1 MGAPLPP
8 PPFQKDAKT
17 VPSDSP
23 AQLPDR
29 ADFLPFWSSGGGHG
43 PPTFALQF
51 EARGSQRPHVAPRW
65 PRGGNA
71 KHSLQEAAFSNLTFP
86 LPHAMRKV
94 LYTQFGDEQVL
105 TVHEQPTPT
114 ITQNQLLI
122 QVKATSI
129 NPLDWKIYR
138 GEMKLLS
145 GSKLPKGVG
154 IDFAGV
160 VAQVGPG
167 VTRFHVGD
175 AVFGLLEVFKGGAL
189 ADYVV
194 VTEAALAP
202 KPANISFDQAAAL
215 PVAGL
220 SALQIIDQLA
230 AVGPG
235 HEVLLNGAS
244 GGVGML
250 ALQLAKQRG
259 ARVTAVVG
267 PAGVQR
273 ATQLGADAVIDYT
286 KQDVRQL
293 PQRFDTLI
301 DLSDKL
307 PFKAA
312 KQLLKPRATYVNTL
326 PSPQSLVL
334 SFLHNIF
341 SSRKR
346 KILILKLTAAGLNT
360 LATLAQN
367 GLQIPVEQVY
377 DLANVRRAYQEA
389 SRGKV
394 KGKAVVVLN

>member
-1 MGAPLPP
+1 MARPPLPSDLRP
-8 PPFQKDAKT
+8 AVAEVTPSPRQLCGDDAE
-17 VPSDSP
+17 PGL
-23 AQLPDR
+23 QR
-29 ADFLPFWSSGGGHG
+29 A
-43 PPTFALQF
+43 TFF
-51 EARGSQRPHVAPRW
+51 T
-65 PRGGNA
+65 
-71 KHSLQEAAFSNLTFP
+71 LTFH

-94 LYTQFGDEQVL
+94 LYTHFGDEQVL
-105 TVHEQPTPT
+105 EVQEQPTPT
-114 ITQNQLLI
+114 VAQNQLLI

-160 VAQVGPG
+160 VAQVGPR
-167 VTRFHVGD
+167 VTRFHVGE
-175 AVFGLLEVFKGGAL
+175 AVFGLLDVFKGGAL

-194 VTEAALAP
+194 VPEAALAP

-220 SALQIIDQLA
+220 AALQLVDQLA

-244 GGVGML
+244 GGVGMF
-250 ALQLAKQRG
+250 AIQLAKQRG

-273 ATQLGADAVIDYT
+273 ATQLGADVVIDYT
-286 KQDVRQL
+286 KQDIRQL
-293 PQRFDTLI
+293 PQGFDALI

-307 PFKAA
+307 TFKAV
-312 KQLLKPRATYVNTL
+312 KQLLKPRATFINTL
-326 PSPQSLVL
+326 PSPQGLVL
-334 SFLHNIF
+334 SFFHNLF
-341 SSRKR
+341 ASRKR
-346 KILILKLTAAGLNT
+346 KILILKPTAAGLQT
-360 LATLAQN
+360 LAALAQD

-377 DLANVRRAYQEA
+377 ALANIQQAYQET

-394 KGKAVVVLN
+394 KGKAIVVLD